1 MSGAPHGRQ
10 PSRARML
17 HRMADLRVQVGE
29 LGFDARWEP
38 NAPRTRAAMRPW
50 LPIRSKLI
58 HCKWSGE
65 STWIPFGEERP
76 NVGFENHNSHPAPG
90 DLLIY
95 TGDVSECEILF
106 PYGACSFSSRVGP
119 LAGNHFATLVPDE
132 GWLDRLREVGR
143 RVLWE
148 GAQEIEITEDA

>member
-1 MSGAPHGRQ
+1 
-10 PSRARML
+10 ML